1 MGNWMMTACA
11 TALVWALGAGAAPEP
26 GAADWSLD
34 RPLTVQRAIEL
45 LLRPTDEGMRRFGN
59 ARYVY
64 LEAIRTVCA
73 AERTSALRPQV
84 VRALIATL
92 SHEPPDEARRAASS
106 KSVAIRLMEALSRE
120 PRDEAFRTARRLG
133 IDGFFVL
140 SAWEQ
145 VRVAS
150 AAALAR
156 LEPKEAAEPIR
167 ALYLRSNSPLVRRM
181 LDPVL
186 KRLGAA
192 LPESELTAQERDA
205 RDWVLKIAR
214 AKVEESLPP
223 LRGLLAEKTADS
235 GTGGRSGA
243 LTKLAGAASVVGGS
257 DLEQASDMLL
267 NMLARAESLPFVKAR
282 ARGFG
287 EASVCFREWILGEL
301 DSLCP
306 TPRALSQLEE
316 QVKSVD
322 WWEGAGPMAE
332 NVRCRAEVLLSTWQL
347 LLGKPI
353 TARERYRYGEPSPPE
368 AHLYRIW
375 RETVDSRRFD
385 EGISRLEAFAKE
397 QAKKPDL
404 AAQAY
409 LRVIDCLWWKS
420 DWDAAI
426 AKAKWLAGA
435 LPKAKAPLF
444 VPLQY
449 PLTRVLTVEV
459 REYVGKNPIYIKDFA
474 WGKIAELCQAAGRT
488 EEQLAAYDHLLATVP
503 RDALPDTRN
512 LAIVLLPR
520 LHRDALAAKAELLR
534 RSGRPQEAKEAADL
548 CEKLYPAAEWEKL
561 RAAATEA
568 MHSYQDK
575 PGPWTEHERAAERRR
590 FQEFTDRVRR
600 GDAVYEKKRLDRE
613 AEMRAR
619 DEERTKKYLE
629 WKREAGS
636 KKQGEPPPLAP
647 P

>member
-1 MGNWMMTACA
+1 MMIACA

-34 RPLTVQRAIEL
+34 RPLTVEGAIEL
-45 LLRPTDEGMRRFGN
+45 LLMPTDEGMRRNAN

-64 LEAIRTVCA
+64 LEAACTVCAA
-73 AERTSALRPQV
+73 AERTSTLRPQV
-84 VRALIATL
+84 VRALMATL
-92 SHEPPDEARRAASS
+92 SHEPRDEGRRAERSTRFVIQLMQALAHEPPDEA
-106 KSVAIRLMEALSRE
+106 I
-120 PRDEAFRTARRLG
+120 RTARHMG
-133 IDGFFVL
+133 IEGFFVL
-140 SAWEQ
+140 GEWEQ

-156 LEPKEAAEPIR
+156 LEAKEAVEPIR
-167 ALYLRSNSPLVRRM
+167 ALYVRSNSPLLQRM
-181 LDPVL
+181 LDPVT

-192 LPESELTAQERDA
+192 PPEPELTAQERDA
-205 RDWVLKIAR
+205 RDWVLKIAK
-214 AKVEESLPP
+214 AKVAESLPG
-223 LRGLLAEKTADS
+223 LRSRLKEKTADS
-235 GTGGRSGA
+235 GSEARAGG
-243 LTKLAGAASVVGGS
+243 LHNLAGAASLVGGS
-257 DLEQASDMLL
+257 ELEQVSDGLL
-267 NMLARAESLPFVKAR
+267 DMLARAESLPSVKAVR
-282 ARGFG
+282 RGSG
-287 EASVCFREWILGEL
+287 EASVAFREFILDKL

-306 TPRALSQLEE
+306 TPRALSRLEE

-332 NVRCRAEVLLSTWQL
+332 DVRCRAEVLLSTWQL

-353 TARERYRYGEPSPPE
+353 TARERCRYGAPSPAE
-368 AHLYRIW
+368 AQLYRIW

-385 EGISRLEAFAKE
+385 EGIRELEAFAKE
-397 QAKKPDL
+397 QAQNPAL

-420 DWDAAI
+420 AWDAAI

-435 LPKAKAPLF
+435 LPKVEAPQF
-444 VPLQY
+444 VRMSRNSMNRL
-449 PLTRVLTVEV
+449 LAVEV

-474 WGKIAELCQAAGRT
+474 WAKIAELCEAAGRT
-488 EEQLAAYDHLLATVP
+488 EEQLAAHDHILATVP

-520 LHRDALAAKAELLR
+520 LHRDALTAKVELLR
-534 RSGRPQEAKEAADL
+534 RSGRRQEAKEAAEL

-568 MHSYQDK
+568 MRSYQDK
-575 PGPWTEHERAAERRR
+575 HCPSTEHEREAERRR
-590 FQEFTDRVRR
+590 RQEFEDIARR
-600 GDAVYEKKRLDRE
+600 GDAVEEKKRLDRE
-613 AEMRAR
+613 AEMRAK
-619 DEERTKKYLE
+619 DGERTKKYLE

-636 KKQGEPPPLAP
+636 KKQGEPPPPAP